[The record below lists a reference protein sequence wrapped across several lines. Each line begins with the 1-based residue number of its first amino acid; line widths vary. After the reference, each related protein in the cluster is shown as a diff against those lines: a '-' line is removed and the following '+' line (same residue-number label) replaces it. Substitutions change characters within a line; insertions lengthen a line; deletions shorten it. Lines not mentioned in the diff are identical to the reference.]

1 MLMGQASREALE
13 GRFRGR
19 LGCRAPVL
27 LRAGYGQR
35 RKGGREERRISE
47 CLVGCTFIS
56 WYRAHWVR
64 RREEEWASV

>member
-1 MLMGQASREALE
+1 MHLYFFELGMDSI
-13 GRFRGR
+13 GR
-19 LGCRAPVL
+19 
-27 LRAGYGQR
+27 
-35 RKGGREERRISE
+35 GGREERRISE